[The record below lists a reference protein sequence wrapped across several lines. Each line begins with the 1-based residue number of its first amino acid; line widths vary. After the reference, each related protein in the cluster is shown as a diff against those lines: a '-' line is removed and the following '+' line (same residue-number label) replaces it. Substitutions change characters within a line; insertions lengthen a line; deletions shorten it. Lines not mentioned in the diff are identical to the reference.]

1 VPLERLFDR
10 REFRGR
16 ATIAVSAPVIRF
28 ALYFLL
34 LATYGRP
41 AIGAKDDPVDAVLS
55 NIRAESPEAVG
66 VSRTNLIAKPGTDTA
81 ERQQSSHISRGEKLS
96 PLAHRPDWRA
106 LDAFQRVV
114 SKIEF
119 ESLLRDVYAP
129 DGAWSDRI
137 KIKDTEALVHDK
149 LGNAVARLE
158 FATSPTTAAKPPLFW
173 HARHGKRQQS
183 FPLQGLRVA
192 IDPGH
197 LGGPW
202 ARMEE
207 RWYQIGQNKPVTEG
221 DMTLIVARLL
231 RTELEKRGATVALI
245 REDSQPSTALRPTDL
260 VEEAKRSLMQQGRPQ
275 GAENI
280 RQESEKLFYWT
291 AEIRARADKVNKA
304 IKPDIVLAVHFNAEP
319 WGNAER
325 PKFVEANHLH
335 LLVTGGFTRDELAYD
350 DHLYAMLVK
359 LMSGCFS
366 EENALA
372 QQLAQSLHKATG
384 LPPYVYKE
392 SADAVRVPGSTYVWA
407 RNLLANR
414 LFECPVVYLEPY
426 VMNNDD
432 VHARVQAGDY
442 EGRKNINGKER
453 ESIYREYVRGVVDG
467 LVAYY
472 SAPQ

>member
-1 VPLERLFDR
+1 MFC
-10 REFRGR
+10 
-16 ATIAVSAPVIRF
+16 
-28 ALYFLL
+28 FLL
-34 LATYGRP
+34 RTGLRAFSSSRLDYVLYA
-41 AIGAKDDPVDAVLS
+41 AILLQGAAFAQDGKKDSIDPILS
-55 NIRAESPEAVG
+55 EIRAEASATVG
-66 VSRTNLIAKPGTDTA
+66 SSETNSCAKPTSDASDNRPKPRNHPKG
-81 ERQQSSHISRGEKLS
+81 KLS
-96 PLAHRPDWRA
+96 PLAEEPDWQS
-106 LDAFQRVV
+106 LGAFQRGL

-129 DGAWSDRI
+129 NAAWGERI
-137 KIKDTEALVHDK
+137 EIKDTEALIHDSSGK
-149 LGNAVARLE
+149 AVFRLE
-158 FATSPTTAAKPPLFW
+158 FASQPTPDSKPAVFW
-173 HARHGKRQQS
+173 RARHGKRPQDS
-183 FPLQGLRVA
+183 PLQGLRIA

-207 RWYQIGQNKPVTEG
+207 RWYQIGENKPVTEG
-221 DMTLIVARLL
+221 DMTLIVAKLL
-231 RTELEKRGATVALI
+231 RTELESRGAIVTLT
-245 REDSQPSTALRPTDL
+245 REDSRPSTDLRPADL
-260 VEEAKRSLMQQGRPQ
+260 VEQAKRSLSDQGKSQ
-275 GAENI
+275 GPENI
-280 RQESEKLFYWT
+280 RQESERLFYRA
-291 AEIRARADKVNKA
+291 AEIRARAQKVNKS

-372 QQLAQSLHKATG
+372 QQLAKSLHKTTG

-392 SADAVRVPGSTYVWA
+392 SADAVRVQGSTYVWA

-426 VMNNDD
+426 VMNNGD

-442 EGRKNINGKER
+442 EGTKIVEGKER
-453 ESIYREYVRGVVDG
+453 KSIYREYVEGVVDG

-472 SAPQ
+472 SVAP

>member
-1 VPLERLFDR
+1 M
-10 REFRGR
+10 
-16 ATIAVSAPVIRF
+16 
-28 ALYFLL
+28 
-34 LATYGRP
+34 
-41 AIGAKDDPVDAVLS
+41 
-55 NIRAESPEAVG
+55 
-66 VSRTNLIAKPGTDTA
+66 SRTNLIAKPGASTSEKQKEIDINPA
-81 ERQQSSHISRGEKLS
+81 GKISLLGEK
-96 PLAHRPDWRA
+96 PDWHA
-106 LDAFQRVV
+106 LGAFQRGV

-129 DGAWSDRI
+129 EGAWSGRI
-137 KIKDTEALVHDK
+137 EIKDTEALVHDN
-149 LGNAVARLE
+149 LGKSVFRLE
-158 FATSPTTAAKPPLFW
+158 FAPPPTAAAKPAVFW
-173 HARHGKRQQS
+173 RAGHGKRPQS
-183 FPLQGLRVA
+183 SPLQGLRVA

-207 RWYQIGQNKPVTEG
+207 RWYQIGENKPVTEG
-221 DMTLIVARLL
+221 DMTLIVAKLL
-231 RTELEKRGATVALI
+231 REELEARGAIVTLT
-245 REDSQPSTALRPTDL
+245 REDSRPSTDLRPADL
-260 VEEAKRSLMQQGRPQ
+260 VEQAKRSLSDQGKSQ
-275 GAENI
+275 GPENI
-280 RQESEKLFYWT
+280 RQESEKLFYRT
-291 AEIRARADKVNKA
+291 AEIRARAQKVNKT

-325 PKFVEANHLH
+325 PKFVGANHLH

-359 LMSGCFS
+359 LMSGCFY

-372 QQLAQSLHKATG
+372 QQLAKSLHKATG

-392 SADAVRVPGSTYVWA
+392 SADAVRVQGSTYVWA

-442 EGRKNINGKER
+442 ESTKMIEGKEKK
-453 ESIYREYVRGVVDG
+453 SIYREYVEGVVDG

>member
-1 VPLERLFDR
+1 MLC
-10 REFRGR
+10 
-16 ATIAVSAPVIRF
+16 
-28 ALYFLL
+28 FLL
-34 LATYGRP
+34 RKRLRASSDNPLVYVFY
-41 AIGAKDDPVDAVLS
+41 AAHVAVLLHVPAFAQDRTKDS
-55 NIRAESPEAVG
+55 IDPILSEIRAEASATAGSNQTKSHAEPIGDVADTQPKPHNNPEG
-66 VSRTNLIAKPGTDTA
+66 R
-81 ERQQSSHISRGEKLS
+81 LS
-96 PLAHRPDWRA
+96 PLAQQPNWLA
-106 LDAFQRVV
+106 LEAFQGRFN
-114 SKIEF
+114 KTEF

-129 DGAWSDRI
+129 DGAWSERI
-137 KIKDTEALVHDK
+137 EIKDTEASVHDSSGK
-149 LGNAVARLE
+149 AVFRLE
-158 FATSPTTAAKPPLFW
+158 FTSSPTVAADPALFW
-173 HARHGKRQQS
+173 RPRQGKRSQGL
-183 FPLQGLRVA
+183 PLQGLRVA

-207 RWYQIGQNKPVTEG
+207 RWYRIGENKPVTEG
-221 DMTLIVARLL
+221 DMTLIVAKIL
-231 RTELEKRGATVALI
+231 RTELEERGATVTLT
-245 REDSQPSTALRPTDL
+245 RENSRPSTALRPADL
-260 VEEAKRSLMQQGRPQ
+260 VEEAKHSLKEQGKPQ
-275 GAENI
+275 GAENV
-280 RQESEKLFYWT
+280 REESEKLFYRT
-291 AEIRARADKVNKA
+291 AEIRARAEKVNKS

-325 PKFVEANHLH
+325 PRFVNANHLH

-359 LMSGCFS
+359 MMSGCFS

-392 SADAVRVPGSTYVWA
+392 SSDAERVPGSAYVWA

-426 VMNNDD
+426 VMNNGD
-432 VHARVQAGDY
+432 VHARVQAGEY
-442 EGRKNINGKER
+442 QGTKMIGGKER

-472 SAPQ
+472 SASQ

>member
-1 VPLERLFDR
+1 MSTLV
-10 REFRGR
+10 GR
-16 ATIAVSAPVIRF
+16 FVFCLLIVAACGSAAVG
-28 ALYFLL
+28 
-34 LATYGRP
+34 TEG
-41 AIGAKDDPVDAVLS
+41 DPVDTILS
-55 NIRAESPEAVG
+55 SIRAETPATVGEHQKNLSAESAANNVEKRKKSDTNPEGKV
-66 VSRTNLIAKPGTDTA
+66 
-81 ERQQSSHISRGEKLS
+81 S
-96 PLAHRPDWRA
+96 PLAQQPDWRA
-106 LDAFQRVV
+106 LGAFQRGL

-129 DGAWSDRI
+129 EDAWTGRI
-137 KIKDTEALVHDK
+137 EIKDTEALIHDSSGK
-149 LGNAVARLE
+149 AVFRLE
-158 FATSPTTAAKPPLFW
+158 FASPPTAAAKPAIFW
-173 HARHGKRQQS
+173 CARHGKRPQS
-183 FPLQGLRVA
+183 SPLQRLRVA

-207 RWYQIGQNKPVTEG
+207 RWYQIGENKPVTEG
-221 DMTLIVARLL
+221 DMTLIVAKLL
-231 RTELEKRGATVALI
+231 RTELEARGATVSLT
-245 REDSQPSTALRPTDL
+245 REDSRPSTALRPADL
-260 VEEAKRSLMQQGRPQ
+260 VEEAKHSLSEQGKSL

-280 RQESEKLFYWT
+280 RQESEKLFYRT
-291 AEIRARADKVNKA
+291 AEIRARAEKVNKS

-325 PKFVEANHLH
+325 PKFVDANHMH

-350 DHLYAMLVK
+350 DQLYAMLVK

-372 QQLAQSLHKATG
+372 QQLAKSLHKATG

-392 SADAVRVPGSTYVWA
+392 SADAVRVSGSTYVWA

-426 VMNNDD
+426 VMNNRD

-442 EGRKNINGKER
+442 EGTKMIEGKER
-453 ESIYREYVRGVVDG
+453 KNIYREYVEGVVDG